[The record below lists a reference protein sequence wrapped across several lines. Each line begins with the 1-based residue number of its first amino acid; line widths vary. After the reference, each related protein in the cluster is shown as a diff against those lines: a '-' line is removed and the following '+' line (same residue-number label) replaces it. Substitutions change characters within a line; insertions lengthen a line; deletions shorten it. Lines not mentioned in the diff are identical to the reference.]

1 MVAFPIGKPVPTFP
15 ENAPAIGATVNAV
28 SNTIWRTTV
37 IVHRYLG
44 VLGSLLMLMW
54 FLSGIVMVY
63 VPYPRTSE
71 VERIRT
77 LPPIPWAQCCRIGDG
92 LADDDETII
101 RARIENLNGAPTLR
115 LQRPGRPDSTLDLAH
130 GAALRVDEAQA
141 RAIALEAAQRIIG
154 RPAAITA
161 SAQEPVDQWTI
172 GGLQRDRP
180 FYRFAFDD
188 PERTNIYVSG
198 TAGQVMHWTTS
209 TQRFWNWLG
218 TIPHFIYF
226 LDLRRN
232 PALWSQIVIW
242 TSLFGAV
249 LTALGLYLGIA
260 QFRRGGKVSP
270 YRGWFYWHH
279 IAGLM
284 FGLFTLTWAFSGLV
298 SMNPWGFL
306 EREGAGEEAQLLR
319 GQYPKW
325 NVVRASLDHLR
336 QRPVPAQDFLAKAVN
351 LDTAPFAG
359 QLFWRATLQDG
370 SVIRLDAAGK
380 VAALTDTDLTQAA
393 QRIAGAYSIA
403 EQGLIAQEDTYFLQ
417 RRRDNFVLPV
427 YRVVLGDEDQTRY
440 YLDPRTGALL
450 QRVDENGRW
459 QRWLF
464 SGLHRIDFTSWLRAR
479 PFWDVIILVL
489 LLGGAAASAT
499 GVYLAG
505 RRIKQ
510 DVVVVSRAMR
520 GRRRA
525 SAS

>member
-1 MVAFPIGKPVPTFP
+1 MK
-15 ENAPAIGATVNAV
+15 AV
-28 SNTIWRTTV
+28 SNTLWRGTV

-44 VLGSLLMLMW
+44 VLGGLLMLMW

-71 VERIRT
+71 AERIRP
-77 LPPIPWAQCCRIGDG
+77 LPPITSTQSWTQCCRVGDG
-92 LADDDETII
+92 VVDDTDTII
-101 RARIENLNGAPTLR
+101 RARIETLNGAPTLR
-115 LQRPGRPDSTLDLAH
+115 LQRPGKPDTSLDLSR
-130 GAALRVDEAQA
+130 GTALRMDEAAA
-141 RAIALEAAQRIIG
+141 RAIALEAAPRIIG
-154 RPAAITA
+154 RPAAI
-161 SAQEPVDQWTI
+161 S
-172 GGLQRDRP
+172 
-180 FYRFAFDD
+180 
-188 PERTNIYVSG
+188 NIYVSG

-232 PALWSQIVIW
+232 PQLWSQIVIW

-260 QFRRGGKVSP
+260 QFRRGGKISP

-279 IAGLM
+279 IAGLV
-284 FGLFTLTWAFSGLV
+284 FGLFTLTWAFSGLI

-306 EREGAGEEAQLLR
+306 EREGAGEEAQRLR
-319 GQYPKW
+319 GPYPKW
-325 NVVRASLDHLR
+325 NVVRTSLDALAALR
-336 QRPVPAQDFLAKAVN
+336 FLSSNDARAAQDALAHAMN

-370 SVIRLDAAGK
+370 SVVRLDSGGK
-380 VAALTDTDLTQAA
+380 VAALTTTDLTQAA
-393 QRIAGAYSIA
+393 QRIAGTDPIA
-403 EQGLIAQEDTYFLQ
+403 EQGLIEEEDTYFLR

-427 YRVVLGDEDQTRY
+427 YRVVLGDEDGTRY
-440 YLDPRTGALL
+440 YVDPRTGALL

-479 PFWDVIILVL
+479 PFWDAIMLILL
-489 LLGGAAASAT
+489 FGGAAVSAT
-499 GVYLAG
+499 GVYLAA

-510 DVVVVSRAMR
+510 DVVVVSRAVR
-520 GRRRA
+520 GERRVKA
-525 SAS
+525 S